1 MSSWY
6 KNSAPLD
13 DIVVS
18 SRIRLA
24 RNLSDLPF
32 PRRMNE
38 AQLTEL
44 KQKVKKAI
52 SEINLSDFGTMK
64 FIEMDDVPEIEIKA
78 MVERHVISP
87 DFAANCSK
95 RAIVIS
101 EDESISIMIGEEDH
115 LRIQV
120 TCGGMSL
127 EKAYEIADKLDSIL
141 CEKLNFAYDGELG
154 FLTECPTNIGTG
166 LRASVMLHLP
176 VIEAKGSISEITQA
190 VSKIGLT
197 VRGMYGEG
205 SKSSSALYQI
215 SNQITLGIS
224 EQSAVDNLRI
234 ITEQIID
241 KEKKE
246 REELNKLELE
256 DLVFRAYGVL
266 TNARIMSSEEFMGLI
281 SKIKLGATMGIL
293 NMDNMKPIEM
303 LIEAQPYMLQ
313 RKYGPLSPIERD
325 EKRAKEIRELLLN

>member
-1 MSSWY
+1 MSGWY
-6 KNSAPLD
+6 KNAAEND

-32 PRRMNE
+32 PKRMNE
-38 AQLTEL
+38 TQLKNL
-44 KQKVKKAI
+44 KERVKKAI
-52 SEINLSDFGTMK
+52 SEIDVKKYGEMK
-64 FIEMDDVPEIEIKA
+64 FIEMDNVPEMEIHA

-87 DFAANCSK
+87 DFAKNCDG
-95 RAIVIS
+95 RAIAIS
-101 EDESISIMIGEEDH
+101 DDESISIMIGEEDH

-127 EKAYEIADKLDSIL
+127 EKAYEIADNLDNDL
-141 CEKLNFAYDGELG
+141 CGKLNFAYDSELG

-176 VIEAKGSISEITQA
+176 VTEAKGAISEITGA

-205 SKSSSALYQI
+205 SKALASLYQI

-224 EQSAVDNLRI
+224 EKSAVENLRI
-234 ITEQIID
+234 ITEQIIE
-241 KEKKE
+241 KEKAE
-246 REELNKLELE
+246 RAVLSKIELE
-256 DLVFRAYGVL
+256 DVVLRAYGIL
-266 TNARIMSSEEFMGLI
+266 TNARLLNSEELMNLI
-281 SKIKLGATMGIL
+281 SKIKLGTGMGIL
-293 NMDNMKPIEM
+293 DMSNMKPIEL

-313 RKYGPLSPIERD
+313 RKFGNLTPSERD
-325 EKRAKEIRELLLN
+325 EKRATFIREVFQ

>member
-1 MSSWY
+1 MSGWY
-6 KNSAPLD
+6 KNKAEND

-32 PRRMNE
+32 PKRMNE
-38 AQLTEL
+38 SQLKDL
-44 KQKVKKAI
+44 KERIKKAI
-52 SEINLSDFGTMK
+52 DKINADIYGKMK
-64 FIEMDDVPEIEIKA
+64 FIEMDDVPEIEINA

-87 DFAANCSK
+87 DFAKNCGG
-95 RAIVIS
+95 RAIAIS
-101 EDESISIMIGEEDH
+101 QDESISIMIGEEDH

-127 EKAYEIADKLDSIL
+127 EKAYEIADNLDSEL
-141 CEKLNFAYDGELG
+141 SRQLNFAYDSEFG

-176 VIEAKGSISEITQA
+176 VTEARGAISEITGA

-205 SKSSSALYQI
+205 SKALSSLYQI

-224 EQSAVDNLRI
+224 EKSAVENLKI

-256 DLVFRAYGVL
+256 DLVYRAYGTL
-266 TNARIMSSEEFMGLI
+266 TNARLINSEELMSLI
-281 SKIKLGATMGIL
+281 SKIKLGISMGIL
-293 NMDNMKPIEM
+293 DMSNMKPIEM

-313 RKYGPLSPIERD
+313 RKFGNLTPAERD
-325 EKRAKEIRELLLN
+325 EKRAAFVREVLLQ